1 VAGPPLIPL
10 DPFATV
16 PPLPLSFI
24 ERPELSEPLREKLL
38 SGSATVGLTAIEGM
52 GGVGKTMVALG
63 LCHDE
68 QLRQAF
74 PDGIVWLTIGKES
87 NVPLKERVR
96 KVARALNQDFGA
108 CSDDAE
114 ECKATYRSLLRD
126 KAVLVVLDDVWK
138 LDDVTPF
145 RLDPG
150 RSKLL
155 YTSRDKGLA
164 KSLEADSQDVGVLDD
179 AQARRFLRR
188 WSGRESTPLPE
199 PYASGILAE
208 CKGLALGLAM
218 IGAALKGQP
227 DSEWTYLL
235 ADLQKARLKDV
246 GVRPAD
252 YAYETL
258 YASIAVSV
266 NALDPT
272 ARARY
277 LRLAVLLEDMPAP
290 KVLLRALW
298 GGEERD
304 VRLTASLFVDRSLA
318 QRDAEGNIRLHDFQL
333 DYVRGEHEDPAALAF
348 EHSALL
354 RSLHV
359 VRPHPEQFAS
369 QMAGRL
375 LAHAAQPG
383 IASFVEELDACAPRP
398 RLRPLRPALTA
409 AGGPERRVLE
419 GHTGWVWAVALT
431 ADGKR
436 AVSGSDDHT
445 LRVWDLEGNQAP
457 SAARPRRPHG
467 RGQGRGADRRWQARR
482 LRLTRPH
489 AAGLGSGGQPSAARP
504 RRPHGRGHGRGAD
517 RRWQAR
523 RLRRRIR
530 PHAAGL
536 GSGRQQVPGGI
547 HL

>member
-1 VAGPPLIPL
+1 MADDPRKKTFVDKIDVHPGGKAIVAGTINADTIIIEDGRTPLIPL

-16 PPLPLSFI
+16 PPLPASFI

-63 LCHDE
+63 LCHDK

-87 NVPLKERVR
+87 NVPPKKRVR
-96 KVARALNQDFGA
+96 KLARALNQDFGA
-108 CSDDAE
+108 CSDSDSE

-138 LDDVTPF
+138 LDDVAPF

-150 RSKLL
+150 RSRLL
-155 YTSRDKGLA
+155 YTSRDKEFA

-179 AQARRFLRR
+179 AQARRFLGH

-199 PYASGILAE
+199 PYASGILAK

-246 GVRPAD
+246 GVHLAD

-290 KVLLRALW
+290 KVLLRTLW
-298 GGEERD
+298 GSEERD

-354 RSLHV
+354 LSSHV
-359 VRPHPEQFAS
+359 LRPHPEQFAS
-369 QMAGRL
+369 QMTGRL

-383 IASFVEELDACAPRP
+383 IASFLEELDACAPRP
-398 RLRPLRPALTA
+398 RLRPLRPALAA
-409 AGGPERRVLE
+409 AGGPERRVLQ
-419 GHTGWVWAVALT
+419 GHTRTVNAVALT

-436 AVSGSDDHT
+436 AVSGSDDGT

-457 SAARPRRPHG
+457 RVLQGHT
-467 RGQGRGADRRWQARR
+467 RGVRAVALTADGKRAVSGSYDRTLRVWDLEVTR
-482 LRLTRPH
+482 LCR
-489 AAGLGSGGQPSAARP
+489 ANS
-504 RRPHGRGHGRGAD
+504 
-517 RRWQAR
+517 
-523 RLRRRIR
+523 
-530 PHAAGL
+530 
-536 GSGRQQVPGGI
+536 
-547 HL
+547 